1 MKIQDGVYEHNGH
14 RIHRED
20 NGSKPNWSTSV
31 NEKKRNHKTLKAAK
45 KSIDDNIRS
54 ATT

>member
-31 NEKKRNHKTLKAAK
+31 NGKRRNHKTLKAAK
-45 KSIDDNIRS
+45 KFIDDSTRS